1 VLGTPTVSADD
12 NAITVTTLS
21 DSEIMS
27 TKNTIIFATTLS
39 STTIY
44 ITTAVGGV
52 LFFLTVMVVLL
63 GVTAGLLVRRVKH
76 NVKTKQLQDVSPK
89 QTPSGISTL

>member
-1 VLGTPTVSADD
+1 VSADD

-39 STTIY
+39 STIIY
-44 ITTAVGGV
+44 ITIAVGGV
-52 LFFLTVMVVLL
+52 LLFLIVTVVL
-63 GVTAGLLVRRVKH
+63 GVAAGLLVRRVK
-76 NVKTKQLQDVSPK
+76 TKQLSDVKSKSPK
-89 QTPSGISTL
+89 QTPSGTSTL

>member
-1 VLGTPTVSADD
+1 
-12 NAITVTTLS
+12 
-21 DSEIMS
+21 MS

-63 GVTAGLLVRRVKH
+63 GVTAGLLVRRA
-76 NVKTKQLQDVSPK
+76 KTKQLSDVKSKSPK
-89 QTPSGISTL
+89 QTPSGTSIL